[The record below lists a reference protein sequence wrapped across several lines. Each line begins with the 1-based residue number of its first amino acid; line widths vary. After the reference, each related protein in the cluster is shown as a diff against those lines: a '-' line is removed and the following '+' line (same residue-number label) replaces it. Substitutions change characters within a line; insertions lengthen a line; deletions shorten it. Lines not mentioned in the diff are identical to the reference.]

1 MWMASESASE
11 PLIARRAL
19 ISGRV
24 QGVWFR
30 DSLRRLAESLGVAG
44 WARNRSDGSVELWA
58 EGPADAVGKL
68 LDYAREGPP
77 RAVVEHVDVETASAA
92 GHHCFEVR

>member
-1 MWMASESASE
+1 MASESASQA
-11 PLIARRAL
+11 PVARRAL
-19 ISGRV
+19 IRGRV

-68 LDYAREGPP
+68 LDYSRQGPP
-77 RAVVEHVDVETASAA
+77 RAEVERVDVEQWPMA
-92 GHHCFEVR
+92 GLDGFEVR

>member
-1 MWMASESASE
+1 MVSESASE
-11 PLIARRAL
+11 PTIARLAL

-44 WARNRSDGSVELWA
+44 WARNRPDGRLELWA
-58 EGPADAVGKL
+58 EGAADAVAKL

-77 RAVVEHVDVETASAA
+77 RAAVERVDVEPASPA
-92 GHHCFEVR
+92 GHRCFEVL

>member
-1 MWMASESASE
+1 MASEGASE

-19 ISGRV
+19 ISGHV

-58 EGPADAVGKL
+58 EGPADAVGEL
-68 LDYAREGPP
+68 LDYSREGPP
-77 RAVVEHVDVETASAA
+77 RAVVEHMDVEPASPA
-92 GHHCFEVR
+92 GHHSFEVR

>member
-1 MWMASESASE
+1 MASESASE
-11 PLIARRAL
+11 PTIARL
-19 ISGRV
+19 VVISGRV

-44 WARNRSDGSVELWA
+44 WARNRPDGCVELWA
-58 EGPADAVGKL
+58 EGRADAVGKL

-77 RAVVEHVDVETASAA
+77 RAAVERVDVEPASPA
-92 GHHCFEVR
+92 GHHCFEVL

>member
-1 MWMASESASE
+1 MASDSACE
-11 PLIARRAL
+11 PTIARLAL

-30 DSLRRLAESLGVAG
+30 DSLRRLAEPLGVAG
-44 WARNRSDGSVELWA
+44 WARNRSDGRVELWA

-77 RAVVEHVDVETASAA
+77 RAAVERVDVEPASPA
-92 GHHCFEVR
+92 GHHSFEVL

>member
-1 MWMASESASE
+1 MESESGSQARV
-11 PLIARRAL
+11 ARRAL

-30 DSLRRLAESLGVAG
+30 DSLRRLAESLGVEG

-68 LDYAREGPP
+68 LDYSREGPP
-77 RAVVEHVDVETASAA
+77 RAEVERVDVEQASTA
-92 GHHCFEVR
+92 GLHGFEVR

>member
-1 MWMASESASE
+1 MASESAPE
-11 PLIARRAL
+11 PVIARRAV

-44 WARNRSDGSVELWA
+44 WARNCSDGSVELWA
-58 EGPADAVGKL
+58 EGRADAVAKL
-68 LDYAREGPP
+68 IDYSREGPP
-77 RAVVEHVDVETASAA
+77 NAVVEHVDVEPGSPA
-92 GHHCFEVR
+92 GHHFFEVR

>member
-1 MWMASESASE
+1 MASETASE
-11 PLIARRAL
+11 PCVARRAL

-58 EGPADAVGKL
+58 EGPPDAVAKL
-68 LDYAREGPP
+68 LDYSREGPP
-77 RAVVEHVDVETASAA
+77 RAEVQRVDVERAPPS
-92 GHHCFEVR
+92 GVHGFEVR